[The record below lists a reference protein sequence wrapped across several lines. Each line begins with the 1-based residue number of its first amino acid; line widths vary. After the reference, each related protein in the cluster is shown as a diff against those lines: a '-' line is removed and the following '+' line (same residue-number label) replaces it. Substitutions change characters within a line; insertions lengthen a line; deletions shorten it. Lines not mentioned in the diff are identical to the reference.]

1 MSLMARSFA
10 HTHAASTAHHQG
22 SPSLEPRGDEEVP
35 ERERE
40 REENEDE
47 PGKVRS
53 DRDEDHNEGM

>member
-1 MSLMARSFA
+1 MALTFV
-10 HTHAASTAHHQG
+10 HTHAASTARQQG
-22 SPSLEPRGDEEVP
+22 SPNLEHRGDEEVP
-35 ERERE
+35 EQERE